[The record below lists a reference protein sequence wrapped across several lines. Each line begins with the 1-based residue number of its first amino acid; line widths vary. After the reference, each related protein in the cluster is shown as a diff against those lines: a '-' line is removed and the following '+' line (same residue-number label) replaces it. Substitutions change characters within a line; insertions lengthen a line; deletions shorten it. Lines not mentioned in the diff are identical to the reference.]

1 MSVALGVTRM
11 SLSTGTRNL
20 LTDAASWVAGAL
32 ILAAGLTHM
41 DEIRALV
48 RTELAAHV
56 TPVETARAPT
66 QTPASQRSRRN
77 VVLKADATGHY
88 FTSASVNG
96 RPINVLV
103 DTGAT
108 IVALSAED
116 ADRVGVRLRA
126 SDFTGRVSTANGTAR
141 VARITLDR
149 VEIGG
154 ITVRDVAATVSE
166 PGVLKTSL
174 LGMSFLSRLERVD
187 MRQGTLSLVE

>member
-1 MSVALGVTRM
+1 M

-20 LTDAASWVAGAL
+20 LTDAAIWVAGAL

-48 RTELAAHV
+48 RSEVAAHV
-56 TPVETARAPT
+56 APVEPAPAL
-66 QTPASQRSRRN
+66 TPKPAPQRSRRN

-88 FTSASVNG
+88 FTPASVNG
-96 RPINVLV
+96 RAINVLV

-126 SDFTGRVSTANGTAR
+126 SDFSGRVSTANGTAR
-141 VARITLDR
+141 VARIKLDR